1 MCIDKPV
8 SEMSGTEV
16 WAAYFQYLTDE
27 EKRGKINEII
37 ARVEEIAMAT
47 NALCQITDDFE
58 EYARQT
64 TILKNKLDWQASMVG
79 AKREGLAKGMKKGME
94 KEKLEIARKMKEIG
108 EPIEKIQT
116 ITGLPAE
123 TITKL

>member
-1 MCIDKPV
+1 
-8 SEMSGTEV
+8 
-16 WAAYFQYLTDE
+16 
-27 EKRGKINEII
+27 
-37 ARVEEIAMAT
+37 VEEIAMAT

-79 AKREGLAKGMKKGME
+79 AKREGLAEGLE
-94 KEKLEIARKMKEIG
+94 KRTLEIARKMKEMG

-116 ITGLPAE
+116 ITGLPPE
-123 TITKL
+123 TIEQI